1 METGHRN
8 FATAQPGAMDR
19 GVRRLQD
26 HPSIS
31 RTECRDDTRRI
42 QDDLL
47 VGMEPSAAWARDRRR
62 LSAALSLVPLARR
75 LERGCEAP
83 VVADL
88 RPRRAAGRGR
98 LVDGGFGPVA
108 AGRGFAVSARYPS
121 GAGDAPF
128 CGRRLGAVLGGDT
141 ARAPGGF
148 LW

>member
-26 HPSIS
+26 HPAIS

-121 GAGDAPF
+121 CAGGAYF
-128 CGRRLGAVLGGDT
+128 RGRRLGAASVCGAADGS
-141 ARAPGGF
+141 A
-148 LW
+148 